1 MTNHSRIP
9 LTVTKAGVETRLDT
23 LASWVETKDGLIGGL
38 SRLVGSGVEVA
49 GRNGSMYMRGR
60 HREEKS
66 LVLNI
71 WVNNTDVDGL
81 TPSYQVFRK
90 NLDEINKLFDTT
102 NSQITLTEYIG
113 GTYGDTNAL
122 TRVNLS
128 PNPDFRATTG
138 TVIVRTNL
146 ATNPSSEGNGPG
158 VKTNDGT
165 QWQAERDTG
174 FSRSGSASART
185 VVMNRKDGVVSSV
198 YDVGQVTPTVVRPG
212 QTITFSCY
220 VAHDIAAEV
229 HTMVYFAFLDADGN
243 YVSAAGQREVSIGS
257 ARKTWTR
264 ISTTVTIPADI
275 SQIRAAVNVSRAGT
289 AQPGDSV
296 WFDDV
301 LIEEAPDVRPFFDGS
316 TPTGFDLNLEAAWG
330 SGGTSNATGRALA
343 DWTNT
348 PVNSRAW
355 QAEDGHSAYV
365 RNTSAAVW
373 GAGTAPLY
381 NAIAQPV
388 PAGVAVSASLRV
400 VSQPKSSSVYTTIQ
414 GYAASGAGTSGSPG
428 SAFAAANGDVVTVN
442 GWTPPAG
449 TAGVRQII
457 RVAGN
462 SVYPGD
468 TIRVEQ
474 SLIELTSTAGD
485 YFDGDSQGA
494 AWVGTNQRSASV
506 LSSPGARKAV
516 VEVRSQYVPDYT
528 DGFEHAKVKIE
539 CVINSGVWSDVGT
552 YTFTSASGASILN
565 KTMTLTPLVG
575 GTAEIEDA
583 FIVIDGPVN
592 SPKLVD
598 PTNDSVLQ
606 LQTNVPAGQQ
616 WVVNCATYESY
627 MGTNIE
633 QNPRQGTNMARY
645 TFTSGPLAPSM
656 FPIHPNAS
664 VTFNGSSGG
673 TTTRLRITAGRKYH

>member
-38 SRLVGSGVEVA
+38 SRQVGSSIEVA

-66 LVLNI
+66 LVLSI
-71 WVNNTDVDGL
+71 WVNNTDADGL

-113 GTYGDTNAL
+113 GMYGEN
-122 TRVNLS
+122 N
-128 PNPDFRATTG
+128 
-138 TVIVRTNL
+138 
-146 ATNPSSEGNGPG
+146 
-158 VKTNDGT
+158 
-165 QWQAERDTG
+165 
-174 FSRSGSASART
+174 
-185 VVMNRKDGVVSSV
+185 
-198 YDVGQVTPTVVRPG
+198 
-212 QTITFSCY
+212 
-220 VAHDIAAEV
+220 
-229 HTMVYFAFLDADGN
+229 
-243 YVSAAGQREVSIGS
+243 
-257 ARKTWTR
+257 
-264 ISTTVTIPADI
+264 
-275 SQIRAAVNVSRAGT
+275 
-289 AQPGDSV
+289 
-296 WFDDV
+296 
-301 LIEEAPDVRPFFDGS
+301 
-316 TPTGFDLNLEAAWG
+316 
-330 SGGTSNATGRALA
+330 
-343 DWTNT
+343 
-348 PVNSRAW
+348 
-355 QAEDGHSAYV
+355 
-365 RNTSAAVW
+365 
-373 GAGTAPLY
+373 
-381 NAIAQPV
+381 
-388 PAGVAVSASLRV
+388 
-400 VSQPKSSSVYTTIQ
+400 
-414 GYAASGAGTSGSPG
+414 
-428 SAFAAANGDVVTVN
+428 
-442 GWTPPAG
+442 
-449 TAGVRQII
+449 
-457 RVAGN
+457 
-462 SVYPGD
+462 
-468 TIRVEQ
+468 
-474 SLIELTSTAGD
+474 
-485 YFDGDSQGA
+485 
-494 AWVGTNQRSASV
+494 
-506 LSSPGARKAV
+506 ARKAV

-552 YTFTSASGASILN
+552 YTFTSASGASVLN
-565 KTMTLTPLVG
+565 TTMTLTPLIG